1 MGKRLFTAPL
11 VALVL
16 VASSCA
22 VADTVD
28 GIAAVVNDR
37 LITFSDVRELATPAI
52 QNAYRLYTGE
62 ERDRKVQQA
71 GVDALN
77 TLVERALIL
86 QEYKEKGYHIPD
98 HVFEGRT
105 REIIEEQY
113 GGDKSAL
120 IRTLQARGMTLD
132 QWKERFV
139 REPFIVQA
147 LRQKEVSADVVI
159 SPATI
164 EKYYNEN
171 KAKFSLPY
179 QVKLR
184 MIVIKK
190 EAGVSSA
197 EARELAR
204 NLWEKL
210 EAGADFAALAN
221 VYSGGGQ
228 KNPGGDW
235 GWVDKESGLRKELA
249 EVAFNLPA
257 GQHSKVVETE
267 DGCYIVQVDEVRP
280 ARARALA
287 EVRGEIEK
295 TLAQEMRADRQ
306 RQWMERLKKKAY
318 IRYF

>member
-1 MGKRLFTAPL
+1 MGKRLLTAPL

-16 VASSCA
+16 FASSGA

-98 HVFEGRT
+98 HVFEGRV

-113 GGDKSAL
+113 GGDKNAL
-120 IRTLQARGMTLD
+120 IRTLQARGLTFD
-132 QWKERFV
+132 QWKEKFV

-159 SPATI
+159 SPAAI
-164 EKYYNEN
+164 EQYYNEN

-179 QVKLR
+179 QVRLR

-190 EAGVSSA
+190 EAGVNPN
-197 EARELAR
+197 EARELAQ

-221 VYSGGGQ
+221 VYSSSGQ
-228 KNPGGDW
+228 KNLGGDW

-249 EVAFNLPA
+249 DVAFALQA
-257 GQHSKVVETE
+257 GQHSKVIETE

-280 ARARALA
+280 ARARTLA

-295 TLAQEMRADRQ
+295 TLAQEKRSERQ